1 MADRQINAKTLRF
14 IDGLGL
20 REHVV
25 FAVDPDSR
33 SIDRL
38 KVRLES
44 PEAIE
49 EGVPHPTTLL
59 LDREGIVRFV
69 DVREDFHIWLDPS
82 LVAETLA
89 LMR

>member
-38 KVRLES
+38 KIRLES
-44 PEAIE
+44 AEAIE
-49 EGVPHPTTLL
+49 AGVPHPTTLL

-69 DVREDFHIWLDPS
+69 DVREDYHIWLDPG

-89 LMR
+89 LVR